1 MYLVLIKKS
10 IISRT
15 LDKFLVSNRCLKNLF
30 RFLFERQN
38 WLKCERNDT
47 PTAQMCDFITY
58 CYFTFIRNM
67 NFTAD
72 CSSGGIGN
80 RASGYLTRTVFQNI
94 DDSNIQRLKSRIL
107 IFEQKRLISRRNWE
121 NIHRWDHAYNVH
133 VGWNVGRTI
142 HHSPHSILFGG
153 RVPEPDSEARGGER
167 RTVSPLPNARMSEIL
182 ASTNNVS
189 ELNINGDACRMQK
202 EETMISLLSKAIGW

>member
-10 IISRT
+10 TISRT

-142 HHSPHSILFGG
+142 HHSPPSILFGG

-167 RTVSPLPNARMSEIL
+167 RTVSPPPECTYVWDSGLY
-182 ASTNNVS
+182 
-189 ELNINGDACRMQK
+189 
-202 EETMISLLSKAIGW
+202 

>member
-1 MYLVLIKKS
+1 MKYVSCFNKKKYYLSNPGWISSFKSMPKKPFPLLIWTSKLIEVWKE
-10 IISRT
+10 RHAHGPNVW
-15 LDKFLVSNRCLKNLF
+15 FYNLL
-30 RFLFERQN
+30 LFYIYQEHEFYGRLQQ
-38 WLKCERNDT
+38 W
-47 PTAQMCDFITY
+47 
-58 CYFTFIRNM
+58 
-67 NFTAD
+67 
-72 CSSGGIGN
+72 
-80 RASGYLTRTVFQNI
+80 ASGYLTRTVFQNI

-142 HHSPHSILFGG
+142 HHSPPSILFGG

>member
-1 MYLVLIKKS
+1 MKYVSCFNKKS
-10 IISRT
+10 TISRT

-142 HHSPHSILFGG
+142 HHSPPPPQFFSEGG
-153 RVPEPDSEARGGER
+153 YQSQTRRLGEGSGGL
-167 RTVSPLPNARMSEIL
+167 SPPSRMHVCL
-182 ASTNNVS
+182 
-189 ELNINGDACRMQK
+189 RFWP
-202 EETMISLLSKAIGW
+202 LLIMFQS

>member
-1 MYLVLIKKS
+1 MPKKPFPLLIW
-10 IISRT
+10 T
-15 LDKFLVSNRCLKNLF
+15 LKLIEVWKERHAHGPNVWFYNLL
-30 RFLFERQN
+30 LFYIYQEHEFYGRLQQ
-38 WLKCERNDT
+38 WR
-47 PTAQMCDFITY
+47 
-58 CYFTFIRNM
+58 
-67 NFTAD
+67 
-72 CSSGGIGN
+72 N

-142 HHSPHSILFGG
+142 HHSPPLILFGG
-153 RVPEPDSEARGGER
+153 RVPEPDSEAR